1 MEGPATH
8 SHLQEA
14 AGGGHSSDKGL
25 ASWSRGWV
33 SVHRKGHLWCG
44 PTRVG
49 LQKAPIEGFPSAI
62 WSSVIDPEAL
72 KIQKRSAKPNDLS

>member
-1 MEGPATH
+1 MEGPATL

-25 ASWSRGWV
+25 TSWSRGWV
-33 SVHRKGHLWCG
+33 SVHRKCHLWCG

-49 LQKAPIEGFPSAI
+49 LHKAPSVI
-62 WSSVIDPEAL
+62 WYSVIDPEGPEDTETFCQA
-72 KIQKRSAKPNDLS
+72 Q

>member
-1 MEGPATH
+1 MEGPVTL

-25 ASWSRGWV
+25 TSWSRGWV

-44 PTRVG
+44 PTCVG
-49 LQKAPIEGFPSAI
+49 LQKAPVGGFPLVI
-62 WSSVIDPEAL
+62 WYSVIDTEEPGDTDTFCQA
-72 KIQKRSAKPNDLS
+72 Q